1 MELMQ
6 NLWMPEDK
14 MLLYQLKEG
23 IMEGTMFEIP
33 DPYQRF
39 YIKTDWNK
47 EGIEAV
53 LLQSYYL
60 E

>member
-6 NLWMPEDK
+6 NLWMPEEK